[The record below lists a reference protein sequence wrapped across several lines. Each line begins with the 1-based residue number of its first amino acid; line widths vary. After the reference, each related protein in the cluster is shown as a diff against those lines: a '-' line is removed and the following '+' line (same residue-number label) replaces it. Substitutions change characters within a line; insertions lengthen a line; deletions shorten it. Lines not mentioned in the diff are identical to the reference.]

1 MHQNTNLPVM
11 YRIIVAIDGFSSCG
25 KSTTARKVAEN
36 LGYAYVDTGAMYRAV
51 TLYFVQNHV
60 TPTNPRELAE
70 ALAGISIT
78 FRRNPHNQANETF
91 LNGLNVEAEIR
102 KMYISEKVSQVS
114 AIPEVRKAMV
124 AQQQLMGREKGLVMD
139 GRDIG
144 SVVFPKAEL
153 KVFMTADPLIRAQRR
168 QAELLTKGEMVELQE
183 IVENLQKRDFLDTT
197 RKESPLVRA
206 EDAILLDNSFL
217 TFEEQVD
224 LITGWADTRI
234 ARLGRLE
241 EIHRRNL

>member
-1 MHQNTNLPVM
+1 M

-124 AQQQLMGREKGLVMD
+124 AQQQLMGREKGPVMD

>member
-1 MHQNTNLPVM
+1 M

>member
-1 MHQNTNLPVM
+1 M

-51 TLYFVQNHV
+51 TLYFVQHHV
-60 TPTNPRELAE
+60 TLTNPREVAG
-70 ALAGISIT
+70 ALAGISVT

-91 LNGLNVEAEIR
+91 LNGLNVEDEIR
-102 KMYISEKVSQVS
+102 KMHISEKVSQVS
-114 AIPEVRKAMV
+114 AIPGVRKAMV

-168 QAELLTKGEMVELQE
+168 QSELLAKGEMVELRE

-197 RKESPLVRA
+197 RQESPLVRA

-234 ARLGRLE
+234 ARLSRLE
-241 EIHRRNL
+241 EIHRKNL

>member
-1 MHQNTNLPVM
+1 M

-51 TLYFVQNHV
+51 TLYFLRNHV
-60 TPTNPRELAE
+60 TLTNPREVGA
-70 ALAGISIT
+70 ALAGVSIS

-102 KMYISEKVSQVS
+102 KMHVSEQVSQVS

-124 AQQQLMGREKGLVMD
+124 AQQQLMGRAKGLVMD

-153 KVFMTADPLIRAQRR
+153 KIFMTADPLIRAQRR
-168 QAELLTKGEMVELQE
+168 QAELLAKGEMVELQE
-183 IVENLQKRDFLDTT
+183 ILENLQKRDLLDTT
-197 RKESPLVRA
+197 RTESPLVRA

-224 LITGWADTRI
+224 LVTGWADAKI

-241 EIHRRNL
+241 EIHRKNL

>member
-1 MHQNTNLPVM
+1 M

-51 TLYFVQNHV
+51 TLYFIRHHV
-60 TPTNPRELAE
+60 TPTNPKEVSA

-91 LNGLNVEAEIR
+91 LNGLNVESEIR
-102 KMYISEKVSQVS
+102 KMHISEQVSQVS

-124 AQQQLMGREKGLVMD
+124 AQQQLMGRAKGLVMD

-168 QAELLTKGEMVELQE
+168 QAELLAKGEMVELQE
-183 IVENLQKRDFLDTT
+183 ILENLQKRDLLDTT
-197 RKESPLVRA
+197 RTESPLVRA

-224 LITGWADTRI
+224 LVTGWADTRI
-234 ARLGRLE
+234 ARLSRLE
-241 EIHRRNL
+241 EIHRKSL

>member
-1 MHQNTNLPVM
+1 M
-11 YRIIVAIDGFSSCG
+11 YRIIIAIDGYSSCG

-51 TLYFVQNHV
+51 TLYFLQHHV
-60 TPTNPRELAE
+60 TLTNPREVGA
-70 ALAGISIT
+70 ALADISIT
-78 FRRNPHNQANETF
+78 FRRNLHNQANETF
-91 LNGLNVEAEIR
+91 LNGLNVETEIR
-102 KMYISEKVSQVS
+102 KMHISEQVSQVS

-124 AQQQLMGREKGLVMD
+124 AQQQLMGRGKGLVMD

-168 QAELLTKGEMVELQE
+168 QAELLGKGEMVELQE
-183 IVENLQKRDFLDTT
+183 ILENLQKRDLLDTT
-197 RKESPLVRA
+197 REESPLVRA

-217 TFEEQVD
+217 TFDEQVD
-224 LITGWADTRI
+224 LVTGWADAKI
-234 ARLGRLE
+234 ARLSRLE
-241 EIHRRNL
+241 EIHRKSL

>member
-1 MHQNTNLPVM
+1 M

-51 TLYFVQNHV
+51 TLYFLGHHV
-60 TPTNPRELAE
+60 TPTNPKEVSA

-91 LNGLNVEAEIR
+91 LNGLNVESEIR
-102 KMYISEKVSQVS
+102 KMHISEQVSQVS

-124 AQQQLMGREKGLVMD
+124 AQQQLMGRAKGLVMD

-168 QAELLTKGEMVELQE
+168 QAELLAKGEMVELQE
-183 IVENLQKRDFLDTT
+183 ILENLQKRDLLDTT
-197 RKESPLVRA
+197 RTESPLVRA

-217 TFEEQVD
+217 TFGEQVD
-224 LITGWADTRI
+224 LVTGWADTRI
-234 ARLGRLE
+234 ARLSRLE
-241 EIHRRNL
+241 EIHRKNL